1 VEVLVSC
8 RLRVCIAKRRHAAAS
23 AGFRVNF
30 NMKVAALWATRRTRI
45 QAPGPRQPPRGE
57 PAGQGPR
64 GPGGFNGS
72 GSRGVAARAV
82 TVDRRAPVAISQLRT
97 QLKLSADS
105 LGPARGLWTNLGRL
119 PLRVFSIGK
128 YAFQKKE
135 CRPTSNKVRLRHGC
149 PSLEAPR
156 RRAHPTFLGYWAF
169 GGRMPAEH
177 CVGCTSL
184 RSFTQLGF
192 SSSSLQWPRPT
203 LGGLCLQ

>member
-1 VEVLVSC
+1 MQAARVHRKEAPCRGERRLPSQLQHESC
-8 RLRVCIAKRRHAAAS
+8 GSMGHS
-23 AGFRVNF
+23 PDSD
-30 NMKVAALWATRRTRI
+30 
-45 QAPGPRQPPRGE
+45 PGPRPPAAPPGE
-57 PAGQGPR
+57 PAGQGP
-64 GPGGFNGS
+64 GQGGFNGS

-135 CRPTSNKVRLRHGC
+135 CRLTSNKVRLRHGC